1 MKKILKNNWKLYLI
15 ASLTLGLVPFREPH
29 ILGKIKWILGGNA
42 FSGEHPMKGQ
52 DWFDFIMHGTPWLL
66 LFVSIVINIFVKLAK
81 NDQE

>member
-1 MKKILKNNWKLYLI
+1 
-15 ASLTLGLVPFREPH
+15 
-29 ILGKIKWILGGNA
+29 
-42 FSGEHPMKGQ
+42 MKGQ